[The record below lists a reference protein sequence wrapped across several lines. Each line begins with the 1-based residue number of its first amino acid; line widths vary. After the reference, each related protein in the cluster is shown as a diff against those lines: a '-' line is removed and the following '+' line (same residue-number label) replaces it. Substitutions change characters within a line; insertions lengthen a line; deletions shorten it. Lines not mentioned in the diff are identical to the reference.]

1 MQRKGKLLLFVNNK
15 KNEKLIVF
23 QTIFTTQGHISN
35 QCPQRQGD
43 KGGRKSFGG
52 KPGGGGGGFNKGGF
66 NSNSKFGGGFK
77 KPATTESSGKVTK
90 FED

>member
-1 MQRKGKLLLFVNNK
+1 MKRQYT
-15 KNEKLIVF
+15 KN
-23 QTIFTTQGHISN
+23 IFFSAQGHISN

-52 KPGGGGGGFNKGGF
+52 KPGGGFNKGGF
-66 NSNSKFGGGFK
+66 NNSNKFGGGAGGFK
-77 KPATTESSGKVTK
+77 RNANTSATTEPAGKVTK

>member
-1 MQRKGKLLLFVNNK
+1 MA
-15 KNEKLIVF
+15 
-23 QTIFTTQGHISN
+23 QGHISN

-52 KPGGGGGGFNKGGF
+52 KPGGGFNKGGKPGGGF
-66 NSNSKFGGGFK
+66 NSNNKFGGGAGGGGGFK
-77 KPATTESSGKVTK
+77 RNANTSSNAEPAGKVTK

>member
-1 MQRKGKLLLFVNNK
+1 MSNDF
-15 KNEKLIVF
+15 F
-23 QTIFTTQGHISN
+23 FSQGHISN

-52 KPGGGGGGFNKGGF
+52 KPGGGGFNKGGKGGF
-66 NSNSKFGGGFK
+66 NNSNNKFGGGAGGFK
-77 KPATTESSGKVTK
+77 RNANTSSSEPAGKVTK